1 MPEST
6 IDKETAAKTEPP
18 TFQEQEDNGA
28 TEENLNTDGRKPYQW
43 ESGYP
48 EEARTEIRH
57 EAIYVG
63 IVLVISLLGLFFNWC
78 GCFLAFFV

>member
-1 MPEST
+1 MHAE
-6 IDKETAAKTEPP
+6 IAKTEPP

-48 EEARTEIRH
+48 KEATT
-57 EAIYVG
+57 
-63 IVLVISLLGLFFNWC
+63 L
-78 GCFLAFFV
+78 

>member
-28 TEENLNTDGRKPYQW
+28 TEENLNTDGILQ
-43 ESGYP
+43 
-48 EEARTEIRH
+48 
-57 EAIYVG
+57 
-63 IVLVISLLGLFFNWC
+63 
-78 GCFLAFFV
+78 

>member
-48 EEARTEIRH
+48 KEARTEIRH

-63 IVLVISLLGLFFNWC
+63 IAWLTFQLVRLFFWHSL
-78 GCFLAFFV
+78 FRR